1 MRAVIEGGDI
11 IEPLAERILGRTTA
25 AEIINSKDNSIILDK
40 GVIISEDDIEKIEKA
55 GIDQV
60 KVRSALVNSTRN
72 MRSML
77 KRSLRYTCKYWR
89 SCRR

>member
-25 AEIINSKDNSIILDK
+25 TEIINSKDNSIILEK
-40 GVIISEDDIEKIEKA
+40 GEIISEDDIEKIEKA

-60 KVRSALVNSTRN
+60 KLDLHLLAILNQA
-72 MRSML
+72 M
-77 KRSLRYTCKYWR
+77 SLCYGR
-89 SCRR
+89 SC